1 MSLEDKR
8 DGVGFAKKPDKHST
22 LDKTEHVTKRIEY
35 LKHILNRSINII
47 WDTLFIRHLF
57 PMFSVARDVMNISS
71 LLH

>member
-47 WDTLFIRHLF
+47 
-57 PMFSVARDVMNISS
+57 
-71 LLH
+71 